1 MCLCRARPEPG
12 FTGSTLGNV
21 EACEIKPAKN
31 PRIYIYMYT
40 HVCEKRRAR
49 LLRAARPHGL
59 VRTRAAAPPPS
70 ACPAPRRRG
79 AIWGGRTSSVP
90 LVPPVLAERSEQG
103 RGPAPDVEW
112 GLVKR
117 WSRVPL
123 SPGRSQSPAAES
135 KALRAR
141 PWAASLQCQ
150 SRQRRV
156 LVCGHSAARGLRRG
170 RGLAGAAG
178 PRRRP
183 PGRRPGLLPMRR
195 SGAGAACRR
204 RQLRHLRRLRH
215 PPRLPRP
222 AGGLCFKLT
231 DPVGGSWGGCPW
243 RPGALCS
250 LTVDEDSLRTRHGGL
265 AL

>member
-1 MCLCRARPEPG
+1 MLNG
-12 FTGSTLGNV
+12 
-21 EACEIKPAKN
+21 
-31 PRIYIYMYT
+31 
-40 HVCEKRRAR
+40 
-49 LLRAARPHGL
+49 
-59 VRTRAAAPPPS
+59 
-70 ACPAPRRRG
+70 
-79 AIWGGRTSSVP
+79 
-90 LVPPVLAERSEQG
+90 
-103 RGPAPDVEW
+103 

-117 WSRVPL
+117 RSRVPL

-195 SGAGAACRR
+195 SGAGAGR

-215 PPRLPRP
+215 PPRLPLP
-222 AGGLCFKLT
+222 AGGLRFKLT
-231 DPVGGSWGGCPW
+231 DPVGGSWGGRPW

-250 LTVDEDSLRTRHGGL
+250 LTVDWTRTRSGPGMAGWLCKAVLGGSFGAQEATRMKVEK
-265 AL
+265 ALPLSFLSTPHFLWGEGEELREPPAGWHFCPFSSEQVQKPLLGREWPPA